1 MPLTPMLLS
10 SMHNTCISPVAGAD
24 VPTLGRHTNACTV
37 LLLLPMQVYTPEQ
50 ATRAAKA
57 AVAQLQLIEQRVA
70 ATANPL
76 ALPKTQETDLSR
88 ERRL

>member
-1 MPLTPMLLS
+1 
-10 SMHNTCISPVAGAD
+10 
-24 VPTLGRHTNACTV
+24 
-37 LLLLPMQVYTPEQ
+37 MQVYTPEQ

-57 AVAQLQLIEQRVA
+57 AVAQLQLIEQRIA
-70 ATANPL
+70 ASAANPL